1 MGIRCENVVAVS
13 TGRDPFQDH
22 LDADACAFDA
32 RLAAEHGRVGYD
44 SIEVAVQAKAHAGGE
59 LERHTFEDTNGRE
72 DCKQI
77 YPPQEF
83 PNFLEIAREM
93 PRW

>member
-1 MGIRCENVVAVS
+1 VDFHDGQGREN
-13 TGRDPFQDH
+13 G
-22 LDADACAFDA
+22 LLECARA
-32 RLAAEHGRVGYD
+32 I
-44 SIEVAVQAKAHAGGE
+44 SPSVAVQAKAHAGGE